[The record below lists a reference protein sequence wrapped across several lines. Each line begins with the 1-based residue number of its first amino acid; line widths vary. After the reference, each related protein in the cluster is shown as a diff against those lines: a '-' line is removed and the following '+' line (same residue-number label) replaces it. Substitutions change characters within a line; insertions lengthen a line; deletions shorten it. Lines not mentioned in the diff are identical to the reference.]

1 MSKAKSKKKKILI
14 IVTASILSLIVCTG
28 IGVFIWYENSPF
40 PTVVKMMSA
49 VKDKDV
55 ETVLEC
61 IEPDMSNKIQLI
73 MGFTG
78 MSAEDLLDKILFSET
93 DKESKEDDTLV
104 KKSSI
109 KFAGYERNGNNASI
123 FLETT
128 DGGETTT
135 RELNFVRISG
145 IWYLTLG

>member
-14 IVTASILSLIVCTG
+14 IVTASILSIILCAG
-28 IGVFIWYENSPF
+28 IGAFIWYENSPF
-40 PTVVKMMSA
+40 PTVVKMISA

-61 IEPDMSNKIQLI
+61 IEPDMSNKIQLV

-78 MSAEDLLDKILFSET
+78 MSAEDLLDKFLSSET
-93 DKESKEDDTLV
+93 DKKSEENDTPAE
-104 KKSSI
+104 KSSI
-109 KFAGYERNGNNASI
+109 KFVGYERNGDNASI
-123 FLETT
+123 SLETIN
-128 DGGETTT
+128 GGETTT

-145 IWYLTLG
+145 TWYLALS